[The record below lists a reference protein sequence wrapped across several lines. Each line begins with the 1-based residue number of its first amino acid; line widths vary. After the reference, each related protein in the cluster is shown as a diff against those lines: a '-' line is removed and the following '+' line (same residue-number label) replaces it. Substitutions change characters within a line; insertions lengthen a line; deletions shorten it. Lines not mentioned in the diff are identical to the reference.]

1 MPIYEYN
8 CKKCGQDFEELV
20 FGDALPSC
28 PHCGS
33 VDTQKLLSCCA
44 RHRGISGGDF
54 APTTTASSGG
64 GCAGCSGGHCATC
77 GH

>member
-8 CKKCGQDFEELV
+8 CNKCGQDFEELV
-20 FGDALPSC
+20 FDEALPAC

-33 VDTQKLLSCCA
+33 SDTRKLMSCCA
-44 RHRGISGGDF
+44 RHKGGADGGDS
-54 APTTTASSGG
+54 APAASSGG